1 MKPPVFDYVA
11 VPTVE
16 QALAAL
22 AAAGGEGK
30 ILAGG
35 QSLMPMLN
43 FRLLRPTILID
54 INPIKELA
62 TIEDKGGSILIGAL
76 ARHHQVE
83 TSDLIAQYFP
93 IVAHVMTCVAHLAI
107 RNRGTIAG
115 SLAHADPAAEW
126 PMLAVLLDATIH
138 IASPAGRRTV
148 KAQDFFLGA
157 LTVDL
162 GPEDLI
168 VGVELPKLADRTGW
182 GFEEVS
188 RRHGDFA
195 LAAAAATMT
204 VEDGVVAQARL
215 ALTGVGPKPLR
226 IADAEAA
233 LAGQSLSD
241 DRLARAVEAV
251 RAAITPETDLH
262 ASADYRRHLAGVL
275 ARRALQAAFTRAQD
289 AAYTAR
295 SAA

>member
-1 MKPPVFDYVA
+1 MKPPLFDYVA

-16 QALAAL
+16 RALAAL
-22 AAAGGEGK
+22 AEAGGEGK

-54 INPIKELA
+54 INPIKELT
-62 TIEDKGGSILIGAL
+62 TIEDKGRSILLGAL

-83 TSDLIAQYFP
+83 TSALIARHFP
-93 IVAHVMTCVAHLAI
+93 IIPHAMRYVAHLAI

-126 PMLAVLLDATIH
+126 PMLAVLLEATIH
-138 IASPAGRRTV
+138 IASPTGPRAV
-148 KAQDFFLGA
+148 KAHDFFIDALSADLGA
-157 LTVDL
+157 
-162 GPEDLI
+162 EDLI
-168 VGVELPKLADRTGW
+168 VGVELPKLAKRTGW

-195 LAAAAATMT
+195 IAAAAATMT
-204 VEDGVVAQARL
+204 VEDGTVAQVRL

-226 IADAEAA
+226 ITDAEAA
-233 LAGQSLSD
+233 LAGGPLSE
-241 DRLARAVEAV
+241 DRVARVVEAV
-251 RAAITPETDLH
+251 DAAIAPETDLH

-275 ARRALQAAFTRAQD
+275 ARRALQAAFARAP
-289 AAYTAR
+289 ATNATR